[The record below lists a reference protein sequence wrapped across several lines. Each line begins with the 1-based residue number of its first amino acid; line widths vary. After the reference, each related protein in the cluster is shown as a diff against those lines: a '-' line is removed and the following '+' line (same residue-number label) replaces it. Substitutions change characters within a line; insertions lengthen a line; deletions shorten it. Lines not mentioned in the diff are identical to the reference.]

1 MRTGEGRRAG
11 GREPSAFAAYLL
23 HVVLAPKPTLPTFM
37 GVGCRRGM
45 ALAFGASW
53 SARFFV
59 FRRFL
64 RHTLGFFCDWV
75 GKGEVCQGRQ
85 AAGQQEEEEQEE
97 EDDGCLGD
105 NS

>member
-1 MRTGEGRRAG
+1 
-11 GREPSAFAAYLL
+11 
-23 HVVLAPKPTLPTFM
+23 M

-64 RHTLGFFCDWV
+64 RHTLGFFATGSARGRVACW
-75 GKGEVCQGRQ
+75 GRQ
-85 AAGQQEEEEQEE
+85 AEGQQEEEDEEE